1 MASSSLF
8 PKKSFLNIRG
18 ELYTIDTPKVM
29 GILNITPDSFYDGGK
44 YTSEKDQLLRV
55 EKMLNEGAD
64 FIDIGAQS
72 SRPGAQEIGAEKEI
86 AMLCPTIESI
96 RNHFPDTILS
106 IDTWHAK
113 VAKSAYN
120 FGADIINDISGGTFD
135 KEMFRTILE
144 LQIPYI
150 LMHTGDRPEVMQN
163 NPIYEN
169 VLKEVIYFMS
179 KQIAELNLL
188 GVNDIII
195 DPGFGFGKT
204 LEHNYELLKNLNHF
218 SFLEAPILVGIS
230 RKSMIY
236 KYLNLKPDDSLNST
250 TALNMIAL
258 KNGADILRVHDV
270 KEAKECVE
278 LWKLLK

>member
-18 ELYTIDTPKVM
+18 ELYILDTPKVM

-44 YTSEKDQLLRV
+44 YTSEKDQLIRV

-86 AMLCPTIESI
+86 AMLGPAVESI
-96 RNHFPDTILS
+96 RKHFPDATIS

-135 KEMFRTILE
+135 KEMFNAILE

-163 NPIYEN
+163 NPHYEN

-236 KYLNLKPDDSLNST
+236 KYLNIKPDDSLNST

-270 KEAKECVE
+270 KEAKECIE
-278 LWKLLK
+278 LWKLLN

>member
-1 MASSSLF
+1 MSASSLF

-18 ELYTIDTPKVM
+18 KLYNLDEPKVM
-29 GILNITPDSFYDGGK
+29 GILNITPDSFFDGGK
-44 YTSEKDQLLRV
+44 YITEKEQLNRV
-55 EKMLNEGAD
+55 EQMLNEGAD

-72 SRPGAQEIGAEKEI
+72 SRPGAKEIGAEKEI
-86 AMLCPTIESI
+86 SMLNLALDSI
-96 RNHFPDTILS
+96 RKHFPQAIIS
-106 IDTWHAK
+106 VDTWHSQ

-120 FGADIINDISGGTFD
+120 SGADIINDISGGTFD
-135 KEMFRTILE
+135 KEMFATMLE

-150 LMHTGDRPEVMQN
+150 LMHTGGRPEVMQN
-163 NPIYEN
+163 SPHYEN

-179 KQIAELNLL
+179 KQIAELNFM

-195 DPGFGFGKT
+195 DPGFGFGKSI
-204 LEHNYELLKNLNHF
+204 EHNYDLLKNLNHF

-236 KYLNLKPDDSLNST
+236 KYLNINPVDSLNST

-278 LWKLLK
+278 LWKMLK